1 MTRIRDE
8 RGLTLIELLVAM
20 IVSMIVLGATFAV
33 FEAMVRQDI
42 TVQRQT
48 ELETLARQGSDRLA
62 RQLRNLASPADVVT
76 NIAASTQPKSV
87 DRDLPSDLI
96 FKDVSDTL
104 PPGSLNSANVRR
116 IRYCLQNSGVVP
128 GTGFSASPT
137 RGVLWVQ
144 YQTWTT
150 VTPPPVPADTTCPG
164 TGWTTRRIVADHLV
178 NDAATPVFRYS
189 GDVGVI
195 TGITDADRE
204 QIARVQTMLLIDG
217 DTTRLPKAATITTG
231 VVLRNQ
237 NRAPVAAFNYS
248 LLNPVTCAVQ
258 LNGSASEDPESKPLE
273 YEWYIDGIKQPE
285 TGVVTQKSVSK
296 GTHAFSLKVYDRARL
311 VGTSPVESHTC

>member
-8 RGLTLIELLVAM
+8 RGLTLVELLVAM
-20 IVSMIVLGATFAV
+20 LVSLIVLGATFTV

-62 RQLRNLASPADVVT
+62 RQLRNLASPADIVT

-116 IRYCLQNSGVVP
+116 IRYCLQSSGVVP
-128 GTGFSASPT
+128 GTSFSASPT
-137 RGVLWVQ
+137 RGVLWAQ
-144 YQTWTT
+144 YQTWMT
-150 VTPPPVPADTTCPG
+150 VAPPPVPADTSCPG

-204 QIARVQTMLLIDG
+204 QIARVQTSLLIDG

>member
-48 ELETLARQGSDRLA
+48 ELERLARQGSDRLA

-87 DRDLPSDLI
+87 DRDLPGDLI

-104 PPGSLNSANVRR
+104 PAGSLNSANVRR

-137 RGVLWVQ
+137 RGVLWAQ

-150 VTPPPVPADTTCPG
+150 VAPPPAPADTSCPG
-164 TGWTTRRIVADHLV
+164 TGWTTRGIVADYLV

-189 GDVGVI
+189 GDAGVI

-204 QIARVQTMLLIDG
+204 QIARVQTTLVIDG
-217 DTTRLPKAATITTG
+217 DTTRLPKATTITTG

-237 NRAPVAAFNYS
+237 NRAPIAAFNYS

-311 VGTSPVESHTC
+311 AGTSPVESHSC